1 MTTNKPKSGTFE
13 DLKVWQE
20 AIALAQKIYQIT
32 RESEDLSGD
41 RSLVDQ
47 LRRASV
53 SISANVSEGF
63 ERRSQKEYL
72 RFLSIAKG
80 SAGEVRSLITLAYR
94 VGHIDSETFCPIK
107 LDALSIS
114 KMLGYHM
121 KQVERR
127 IVATEKKNGLGQRE
141 RGKGK
146 RYNQELEIRKVNG
159 SGKNPN

>member
-1 MTTNKPKSGTFE
+1 MKETKQKSRTFE
-13 DLKVWQE
+13 DLQVWQE

-32 RESEDLSGD
+32 RESEDLSRD

-80 SAGEVRSLITLAYR
+80 
-94 VGHIDSETFCPIK
+94 
-107 LDALSIS
+107 
-114 KMLGYHM
+114 
-121 KQVERR
+121 
-127 IVATEKKNGLGQRE
+127 
-141 RGKGK
+141 
-146 RYNQELEIRKVNG
+146 
-159 SGKNPN
+159 

>member
-1 MTTNKPKSGTFE
+1 MREPKQKSRTFE
-13 DLKVWQE
+13 DLQVWQE

-41 RSLVDQ
+41 LSLVDQ

-63 ERRSQKEYL
+63 ERRSEKEYL

-94 VGHIDSETFCPIK
+94 VGHIDFETFCPIK
-107 LDALSIS
+107 LDALSVS
-114 KMLGYHM
+114 KMLGHHM

-127 IVATEKKNGLGQRE
+127 IVATEKKNALVMRQRQ
-141 RGKGK
+141 G
-146 RYNQELEIRKVNG
+146 RYRNHH
-159 SGKNPN
+159 

>member
-1 MTTNKPKSGTFE
+1 VTTNKPKSGTFE

-53 SISANVSEGF
+53 SISANISEGF
-63 ERRSQKEYL
+63 ERQRHSKKEYL

-80 SAGEVRSLITLAYR
+80 SAGEVRSLLSVVHA
-94 VGHIDSETFCPIK
+94 VGYVDCKTFWK
-107 LDALSIS
+107 LRNDALSIS
-114 KMLGYHM
+114 KMLGHNM

-127 IVATEKKNGLGQRE
+127 IVATEKKNALAVRHRRSSYRSYPQQQA
-141 RGKGK
+141 KA
-146 RYNQELEIRKVNG
+146 
-159 SGKNPN
+159 S

>member
-1 MTTNKPKSGTFE
+1 MATF
-13 DLKVWQE
+13 LAFLRVSFSTSIPSSRS

-127 IVATEKKNGLGQRE
+127 IVATEKKNALAVRH
-141 RGKGK
+141 RRS
-146 RYNQELEIRKVNG
+146 RYQSYPQQQVKV
-159 SGKNPN
+159 S

>member
-1 MTTNKPKSGTFE
+1 MTTNKQKSRTFE
-13 DLKVWQE
+13 DLQVWQE

-63 ERRSQKEYL
+63 ERQRHSKKEYL

-80 SAGEVRSLITLAYR
+80 SAGEVRSLLSVAHA
-94 VGHIDSETFCPIK
+94 VGYVDFKTFWQ
-107 LDALSIS
+107 LREDALSVS
-114 KMLGYHM
+114 KMLGHHM

-127 IVATEKKNGLGQRE
+127 IIATEKKNALAVRH
-141 RGKGK
+141 RRS
-146 RYNQELEIRKVNG
+146 RYRSYPHQQAKA
-159 SGKNPN
+159 S

>member
-1 MTTNKPKSGTFE
+1 VREQEQKLRTFE
-13 DLKVWQE
+13 DLQVWQE

-80 SAGEVRSLITLAYR
+80 SAGEVRSLLSVAHA
-94 VGHIDSETFCPIK
+94 VGYIDFKTFWQ
-107 LDALSIS
+107 LREDSLSVS
-114 KMLGYHM
+114 KMLGHHM

-127 IVATEKKNGLGQRE
+127 IVATEKKNALVMRQRQ
-141 RGKGK
+141 G
-146 RYNQELEIRKVNG
+146 RYRNQH
-159 SGKNPN
+159 